1 MHRLKV
7 VHIITGLYV
16 GGAETMLYKLLS
28 EMDHDR
34 FQNVVVS
41 LLEIGPIG
49 KQIQALGIPVYSLG
63 MKRGLVTP
71 GQFAALWRVLHRERP
86 SIVQTW
92 LYHADLLGLLA
103 GRLARVPHIVWN
115 LRCADILGYTSANT
129 SWVLRACALLSR
141 WPDAIISNSHAGKA
155 IHASAGYR
163 ARRWVV
169 IPNGF
174 DLARFKPDSEARA
187 SVRRELGIC
196 PEDAVIGTVA
206 RFDPAKDYTTFL
218 RAALRLLDS
227 NQHVSFVLVGRGVV
241 PSNPHLQEILGS
253 NEAHHR
259 THMLGVR
266 TDVPRL
272 LAALDI
278 FTCSSASEGF
288 ANVIGEAMACG
299 VPCVVTDVGDSAR
312 IVGDT
317 GRVVAPRDPGAL
329 AAAWESLLRAGPQA
343 RQQLGA
349 RARQRVEQ
357 HYSLEAVTRMYEELY
372 LSWSEE

>member
-1 MHRLKV
+1 
-7 VHIITGLYV
+7 
-16 GGAETMLYKLLS
+16 
-28 EMDHDR
+28 
-34 FQNVVVS
+34 
-41 LLEIGPIG
+41 
-49 KQIQALGIPVYSLG
+49 
-63 MKRGLVTP
+63 
-71 GQFAALWRVLHRERP
+71 
-86 SIVQTW
+86 
-92 LYHADLLGLLA
+92 
-103 GRLARVPHIVWN
+103 
-115 LRCADILGYTSANT
+115 
-129 SWVLRACALLSR
+129 
-141 WPDAIISNSHAGKA
+141 
-155 IHASAGYR
+155 
-163 ARRWVV
+163 
-169 IPNGF
+169 
-174 DLARFKPDSEARA
+174 
-187 SVRRELGIC
+187 
-196 PEDAVIGTVA
+196 VA

-253 NEAHHR
+253 NEARHR

-266 TDVPRL
+266 MDVPKL

-329 AAAWESLLRAGPQA
+329 AAAWESLLQAGPQA